1 MGELCKFDELR
12 LKTDN
17 ELLKLLND
25 EVELG
30 IAAARESLEGGEEF
44 PARGH
49 SYVKARQAHT
59 EVSRLLA
66 LTYEGPVAERVRLQV
81 RLQRLSQMLEALQS
95 LDFTL
100 DPCTEDATA
109 SAALAGC

>member
-30 IAAARESLEGGEEF
+30 IAAARESLKAVEDF
-44 PARGH
+44 SARGQN
-49 SYVKARQAHT
+49 YVKARQAHT

-66 LTYEGPVAERVRLQV
+66 LAYEGPVAERVRLQV
-81 RLQRLSQMLEALQS
+81 RLDRLSEMLQAFQS
-95 LDFTL
+95 LVFGL
-100 DPCTEDATA
+100 HPCNEDASA
-109 SAALAGC
+109 SAAMVGC